1 MSVIAFLSR
10 AGLTLLHS
18 LMSLLVLSLLTPRMV
33 IRVISMQAFN
43 TVNAALPIPATRR
56 KSLERW
62 ESV

>member
-43 TVNAALPIPATRR
+43 TVSAALPIPATRR